1 MIATEYDELDREL
14 GALGSDRGN
23 ARSTGLRVLPIVVGV
38 VTLLAL
44 GGIVWYAYSQGV
56 REGTEAAAPLLRPD
70 SQAKVDPVDRG
81 GRQIPG
87 TELKVYTA
95 IGDDGEERPVERL
108 LPPPEEPRAPPAAPE
123 VSATPTP
130 APPPSSGTDFAPSE
144 RAATASAAE
153 SEGRAPIPAPEL
165 PDTSLAP
172 PVEPP
177 PTVGGDTVE
186 AASEPVV
193 AAEETTPPPAPAVAT
208 APESPVSAPATQ
220 TASLSPPSDAGTGWR
235 IQIAALKSDAAAR
248 SQWEKAVKGNPDLLS
263 GLALQ
268 VQTATV
274 NGTEYFRVR
283 GGPLAN
289 GDAAKALCVKLKAAN
304 LGCIPVAPGR

>member
-14 GALGSDRGN
+14 GALSSERGG

-70 SQAKVDPVDRG
+70 SQAKVDPVDPG

-123 VSATPTP
+123 VAST
-130 APPPSSGTDFAPSE
+130 PPPSNDFIPSQQAPAASNASG
-144 RAATASAAE
+144 AE
-153 SEGRAPIPAPEL
+153 TEGRAPIPAPDL
-165 PDTSLAP
+165 PDSSLAP

-177 PTVGGDTVE
+177 PTVGGDTAE
-186 AASEPVV
+186 AAAEPVTQAPVV
-193 AAEETTPPPAPAVAT
+193 AAEQATPAPVAEAPVT
-208 APESPVSAPATQ
+208 APETQ
-220 TASLSPPSDAGTGWR
+220 TAALSPPADAGAGWR

-248 SQWEKAVKGNPDLLS
+248 SQWDAAVKANPALLA

-268 VQTATV
+268 VQSATV
-274 NGTEYFRVR
+274 NGTQYFRVR
-283 GGPLAN
+283 GGPLAS
-289 GDAAKALCVKLKAAN
+289 GDAAKALCVKLKAAK